1 MAHALPPRG
10 SHLVEEIVLSFYM
23 FPLRLYCLRISDSL
37 VILFNGAEKTSKV
50 AQQGKTS
57 MAFFE
62 ANLFAKRIIEAIQQ
76 NEIYISPN
84 KRELRNFNGSEEIY
98 LWKGRFMRSKIFQ
111 EVLDETPKEVEIF
124 VRLYADLV
132 LRINEILREKGYN
145 QKSLA
150 EKLEKRP
157 SEIHKWLNGG
167 HNFTLR
173 SIAKLEA
180 ELGEKLLEVPTKKN
194 ISSRFYSL

>member
-1 MAHALPPRG
+1 
-10 SHLVEEIVLSFYM
+10 
-23 FPLRLYCLRISDSL
+23 
-37 VILFNGAEKTSKV
+37 
-50 AQQGKTS
+50 
-57 MAFFE
+57 
-62 ANLFAKRIIEAIQQ
+62 
-76 NEIYISPN
+76 
-84 KRELRNFNGSEEIY
+84 
-98 LWKGRFMRSKIFQ
+98 MRSKIFQ

-132 LRINEILREKGYN
+132 LRINEILREKGYS
-145 QKSLA
+145 QKLLA

-180 ELGEKLLEVPTKKN
+180 ELGEKLLEVPLKKTSN
-194 ISSRFYSL
+194 QGAIRYETVKSISIASEDLPK